1 MLKKSLIVLL
11 LLITPFAQARAV
23 LICSMMKGEVV
34 EHCACPG
41 HVEQRESTRHDAPDG
56 TCCDV
61 VIQVSDK
68 DFADVQAN
76 RPAVKRIGHDA
87 PDVVA
92 VVAPPA
98 VIPAVVA
105 ISEPLRFDGK
115 LNSALSRLYLRTAR
129 LRL

>member
-1 MLKKSLIVLL
+1 MFKKSVIVLL

-34 EHCACPG
+34 QHCVCPG
-41 HVEQRESTRHDAPDG
+41 HVDQRKSTRHDAPDG

-68 DFADVQAN
+68 DFAGVGA
-76 RPAVKRIGHDA
+76 AVKRIGHDA
-87 PDVVA
+87 PDIAA
-92 VVAPPA
+92 VVAPAA
-98 VIPAVVA
+98 VIPTVFAV
-105 ISEPLRFDGK
+105 SNRLRFDGT
-115 LNSALSRLYLRTAR
+115 LNRPPSRLYLRTAR